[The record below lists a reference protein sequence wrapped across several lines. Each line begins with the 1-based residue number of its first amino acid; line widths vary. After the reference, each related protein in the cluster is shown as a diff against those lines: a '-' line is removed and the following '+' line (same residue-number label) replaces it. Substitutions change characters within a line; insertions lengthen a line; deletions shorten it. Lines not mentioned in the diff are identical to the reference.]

1 MITNGELMDLKL
13 RMITAAD
20 AARQIATSP
29 NPVLYDQEHYAAVYA
44 ALVSLKPDLQR
55 VLAELDVLR
64 GMFASSVSLFMEGQ
78 ANAVPERRGDV
89 AAVPDAATQ
98 PGGEGE
104 RQDIEG
110 AGVGVPASG
119 PARKRAKRSKP
130 RRNRESDGGAAVGVG
145 RTDGAEQVDRGQD
158 G

>member
-1 MITNGELMDLKL
+1 MITTGELMEIKL
-13 RMITAAD
+13 RLINAAD
-20 AARQIATSP
+20 AARLIATSP
-29 NPVLYDQEHYAAVYA
+29 DPVRYDQEQYAVVYT
-44 ALVSLKPDLQR
+44 ALVSLKPDIQR

-89 AAVPDAATQ
+89 AAVPDAAAQ
-98 PGGEGE
+98 PGGESE

-130 RRNRESDGGAAVGVG
+130 RRNRESDSGAAVGVG
-145 RTDGAEQVDRGQD
+145 RSDGAEQVDRGQD